1 MANVTVQRMTPE
13 RARRIQLMVDGAGFG
28 ILGLIGLLTG
38 VVVSTGFFAALFGL
52 LAGCTIW
59 AGIRL
64 GNDLRV
70 VQKQQFLVVERFGE
84 FHRVYHDGL
93 QLLLL
98 VGIIDRIKSEDTL
111 AYQAFEV
118 YTGDAGAAID
128 FKDASA
134 PVTAVTWFAI
144 GDPKKKEK
152 MVADDWAEIDED
164 IIQWTYAYE
173 KVRQRI
179 QEIVDGFVRPR
190 LQNLTLDEAQVEKDK
205 GGDKKEKGL
214 GDELRTD
221 RTVKAALKELG
232 AYFDPKKALIISDIQ
247 IPDDLVKERAR
258 RLIALATANADE
270 ALAEGF
276 KNSIKTIKDAVPGV
290 SEEDVLQAVLTRLGY
305 DTVQKLNVKD
315 LQLIASDVG
324 GVVRTLQVGNQ
335 SQGGSA

>member
-1 MANVTVQRMTPE
+1 MANVTVQRMSPE
-13 RARRIQLMVDGAGFG
+13 RARRIWLLVDGSALGL
-28 ILGLIGLLTG
+28 LGLIGLLSG
-38 VVVSTGFFAALFGL
+38 IVISDGFLAGLFGL
-52 LAGCTIW
+52 LAGWSIW
-59 AGIRL
+59 GGIRL
-64 GNDLRV
+64 GNDLRIV
-70 VQKQQFLVVERFGE
+70 NKQQFLVVERFGQ
-84 FHRVYHDGL
+84 FHRVCHDGIHV
-93 QLLLL
+93 LLL
-98 VGIIDRIKSEDTL
+98 VGLIDKIRAEDTL

-134 PVTAVTWFAI
+134 PVTAVTWFTI
-144 GDPKKKEK
+144 GDPKEKEK
-152 MVADDWAEIDED
+152 MTPGDWSKIDED

-221 RTVKAALKELG
+221 RNVKAALKEFG
-232 AYFDPKKALIISDIQ
+232 AYFDPKKAFIISDIQ
-247 IPDDLVKERAR
+247 IPADLVKERAR
-258 RLIALATANADE
+258 RLIAIATADADE
-270 ALAEGF
+270 ALARGF
-276 KNSIKTIKDAVPGV
+276 KNSIETIKAAVPGV

-305 DTVQKLNVKD
+305 DTVQKLNVKE

-324 GVVRTLQVGNQ
+324 GVIRTLQVGNQ
-335 SQGGSA
+335 TQGGSA